1 MGGKECADFKP
12 AYDLYQEF
20 LDILHLPQS
29 DYKEALNS
37 WIDKCIDGE
46 CKTFSAS
53 AKNFRKN
60 WFLAILRSLTYTA
73 YYRRNGITYKTS
85 FNNGFCESQNNK
97 VKLVKR
103 NAFGYKNVSAKLYSV
118 PKKDDKII
126 FDLIVLYSKLFFN
139 LITPW
144 HEPVNLLWML
154 NDINLRHYLQYIL
167 YVVKG
172 IKPISFS
179 CLNQAVY

>member
-1 MGGKECADFKP
+1 MSNAISVVERQLNNSVQG
-12 AYDLYQEF
+12 YT
-20 LDILHLPQS
+20 ILEKMMTTSP
-29 DYKEALNS
+29 
-37 WIDKCIDGE
+37 KCDVVFGANI
-46 CKTFSAS
+46 KIIN
-53 AKNFRKN
+53 K
-60 WFLAILRSLTYTA
+60 SL
-73 YYRRNGITYKTS
+73 
-85 FNNGFCESQNNK
+85 
-97 VKLVKR
+97 
-103 NAFGYKNVSAKLYSV
+103 VSAKLYSV